1 MSKKEKTFAVIGL
14 GKFGFYVAQT
24 LAEAGAEVIACDK
37 DEEKVKNIGEIV
49 TSAYVMDATDEKAL
63 IEAGINTAD
72 VVIIS
77 IGSNIEA
84 SLLVVIQLINLGIKE
99 IIAKA
104 VNPLHGAILERL
116 GVKRV
121 VYAEKE
127 MGIKIA
133 KSLLMGVLEEMS
145 FAEDYKI
152 FEIETPGLFVG
163 KNLQELDLRKRYDL
177 TVLAIKR
184 GTEVIVNPSP
194 KEVFKKG
201 DILLILGKERNLK
214 KVFSE

>member
-1 MSKKEKTFAVIGL
+1 MAKKEKTFAVIGL
-14 GKFGFYVAQT
+14 GKFGFHVAQT
-24 LAEAGAEVIACDK
+24 LAESGAEVIACDK

-63 IEAGINTAD
+63 VEAGINTAD

-84 SLLVVIQLINLGIKE
+84 SLLVVIQLINLGVKE

-133 KSLLMGVLEEMS
+133 KNLLMGVLEEMS

-152 FEIETPGLFVG
+152 FEIETPKLFIG
-163 KNLQELDLRKRYDL
+163 KNLQKLDLRRRYDL

-194 KEVFKKG
+194 TEIFKQG
-201 DILLILGKERNLK
+201 DILLILGKEANLK
-214 KVFSE
+214 KIFK